1 MRIAGFVA
9 SSSVIRVAR
18 QNGAGAVELFE
29 GDNEGEFVLEGQ
41 GAEGPREVGLI
52 EEALVVAIGPA
63 DEEGHIACRLLPL
76 ANLGGK
82 FAAGERVAT
91 LVKNHAE
98 ASFTADEQVGAF
110 AGLVGR
116 LDGEVFDR
124 GELGQPP
131 KILLASGL
139 GVGESGLAHGE
150 EEPFHGC
157 GVEGWGLWVERSG

>member
-1 MRIAGFVA
+1 MIWMP
-9 SSSVIRVAR
+9 R

-29 GDNEGEFVLEGQ
+29 GDDEGEFVLEGQ
-41 GAEGPREVGLI
+41 GAKGPTEVGLM

-63 DEEGHIACRLLPL
+63 DEESHITCLFLPL
-76 ANLGGK
+76 GDLRGK
-82 FAAGERVAT
+82 FATGRRVAA
-91 LVKNHAE
+91 LIKDHAE
-98 ASFTADEQVGAF
+98 ASFATGEKVGAF
-110 AGLVGR
+110 ACFVR
-116 LDGEVFDR
+116 RFDGEVFDR

-157 GVEGWGLWVERSG
+157 GVEG